1 MLRSPIV
8 ILLAG
13 MLLAQEPAQKPAQK
27 PPPAET
33 PPDAQDQG
41 PKQEEAPDLK
51 IRVEVQHVLAP
62 VLVYDRDGNFVNG
75 LQPDQFHLMDNDKE
89 QNIHVDVAF
98 QPISMVILVQANSA
112 VEKMLPT
119 INKIG
124 NMIQPLILGD
134 QGEAAVI
141 AFDHRIRTL
150 QDFTSDAD
158 KITVAVRKITPG
170 SDANHMID
178 ATEQAAW
185 MLQHRSKN
193 RRRIILMIGETRDI
207 GSEARGRETLTN
219 LTLHNIVFYAVDMSR
234 IIEKLTAP
242 PPVPTPDPLPPAMYN
257 VGSNEP
263 ATPNTVRQTSAGA
276 EASGNAAEFMPL
288 LIEIYRD
295 AKAIFKRNPVE
306 IFTGGTGGSQFSY
319 YRRGGLEEAIQRIGE
334 QLHSEYLLS
343 YSPNNKMEAGFH
355 EIKVWVNS
363 PVARRIQVRPGYWWA
378 PDNR

>member
-1 MLRSPIV
+1 MLRSSIV
-8 ILLAG
+8 MLVAG
-13 MLLAQEPAQKPAQK
+13 MLLAEEPAQN
-27 PPPAET
+27 PPPT
-33 PPDAQDQG
+33 
-41 PKQEEAPDLK
+41 QEEGTVPR
-51 IRVEVQHVLAP
+51 IVVPVVQVLAP

-75 LQPDQFHLMDNDKE
+75 LAPDQFHLTDNDKE
-89 QNIHVDVAF
+89 QNIHVDVAY

-112 VEKMLPT
+112 VEKMLPN

-158 KITVAVRKITPG
+158 KITLAVRKIQPG

-178 ATEQAAW
+178 ATEEAAR
-185 MLQHRSKN
+185 MLQHRPKN
-193 RRRIILMIGETRDI
+193 RRRIILLIGETRDI

-219 LTLHNIVFYAVDMSR
+219 LTLSNIVFYAVDMSR

-242 PPVPTPDPLPPAMYN
+242 PPVPTPDPLPPAMYPLPSN
-257 VGSNEP
+257 VP
-263 ATPNTVRQTSAGA
+263 ATPNTVMQTYGTQGDSAQ
-276 EASGNAAEFMPL
+276 FVPL
-288 LIEIYRD
+288 LLEIYRD

-306 IFTGGTGGSQFSY
+306 VFTGGTGGSQFSY

-343 YSPNNKMEAGFH
+343 YSPNNRIEAGFH

-363 PVARRIQVRPGYWWA
+363 PIAKRIQVRPGYWWA

>member
-1 MLRSPIV
+1 MLRSPIMM
-8 ILLAG
+8 LLAG
-13 MLLAQEPAQKPAQK
+13 MLLAQQPAQTPAK
-27 PPPAET
+27 NPPPSQST
-33 PPDAQDQG
+33 PDAQDQG
-41 PKQEEAPDLK
+41 PAQEGTPDLR

-75 LQPDQFHLMDNDKE
+75 LLPDQFHLTDNDKE
-89 QNIHVDVAF
+89 QNIHVDVAY
-98 QPISMVILVQANSA
+98 QPISMVVMVQANSA

-124 NMIQPLILGD
+124 NMLQPLILGD
-134 QGEAAVI
+134 QGEAAVL

-150 QDFTSDAD
+150 QEFTSDSD
-158 KITVAVRKITPG
+158 KITQAVRKIQPG

-178 ATEQAAW
+178 ATEQAIT
-185 MLQHRSKN
+185 MLRHRPVN
-193 RRRIILMIGETRDI
+193 RRRIILLIGETRDI
-207 GSEARGRETLTN
+207 GSEARGRETLISMQLN
-219 LTLHNIVFYAVDMSR
+219 NIAFYAVDMSR

-242 PPVPTPDPLPPAMYN
+242 LPVPTPDPLPPAMYN

-276 EASGNAAEFMPL
+276 EASGNAAEFLPL
-288 LIEIYRD
+288 LLEIYRD
-295 AKAIFKRNPVE
+295 AKAIFKRNAVE

-319 YRRGGLEEAIQRIGE
+319 YRRGGLDEAIQRIGE
-334 QLHSEYLLS
+334 QLHSEYLIS
-343 YSPNNKMEAGFH
+343 YSPSNKLEGGFH

-363 PVARRIQVRPGYWWA
+363 PMARRIQVRPGYWMA

>member
-178 ATEQAAW
+178 ATEQADW

-219 LTLHNIVFYAVDMSR
+219 LTLHNIVFYAVDMS
-234 IIEKLTAP
+234 
-242 PPVPTPDPLPPAMYN
+242 
-257 VGSNEP
+257 
-263 ATPNTVRQTSAGA
+263 
-276 EASGNAAEFMPL
+276 
-288 LIEIYRD
+288 
-295 AKAIFKRNPVE
+295 
-306 IFTGGTGGSQFSY
+306 
-319 YRRGGLEEAIQRIGE
+319 
-334 QLHSEYLLS
+334 
-343 YSPNNKMEAGFH
+343 
-355 EIKVWVNS
+355 
-363 PVARRIQVRPGYWWA
+363 
-378 PDNR
+378 

>member
-178 ATEQAAW
+178 ATEQADW

-207 GSEARGRETLTN
+207 GSEARGRETLISMQ
-219 LTLHNIVFYAVDMSR
+219 LSNIAFYAVDMSR

-363 PVARRIQVRPGYWWA
+363 PVARRIQVRPGYWKA